1 MEKLFFRDICKGRET
16 MFRGVNG
23 VNIDVKGRM
32 VMPTRYR
39 DRLLQD
45 SRGCVVL
52 TIDTEER
59 CLLLYPITAWE
70 EIESKLAAL
79 PSFNPAARRIQRL
92 LIGHAT
98 EVDID
103 NHGRILLPPLLREYA
118 GLSKHAMLVGQG
130 KKFELWDDSQW
141 QQRRTEWLDEES
153 HNEDDLPEEV
163 KTLSL

>member
-1 MEKLFFRDICKGRET
+1 

-39 DRLLQD
+39 DDLQLND
-45 SRGCVVL
+45 QSRIIL
-52 TIDTEER
+52 TIDTEEQ
-59 CLLLYPITAWE
+59 CLLLYPLLTWE

-98 EVDID
+98 EVELD
-103 NHGRILLPPLLREYA
+103 NHGRVLLPPLLRDYA
-118 GLSKHAMLVGQG
+118 GLDKHAVLVGQG
-130 KKFELWDDSQW
+130 KKFELWNDERW
-141 QQRRTEWLDEES
+141 QQRRGEWLAKELSGDK
-153 HNEDDLPEEV
+153 DLPDEV
-163 KTLSL
+163 KGLSL

>member
-1 MEKLFFRDICKGRET
+1 V
-16 MFRGVNG
+16 FRGVNG

-39 DRLLQD
+39 DRLQQD

-59 CLLLYPITAWE
+59 CLLMYPISAWE

-79 PSFNPAARRIQRL
+79 PSFNSAARRIQRL

-98 EVDID
+98 EAEID

-118 GLSKHAMLVGQG
+118 GLSKRAMLVGQG
-130 KKFELWDDSQW
+130 KKFELWDDTQW
-141 QQRRTEWLDEES
+141 NKRRDEWLDEES
-153 HNEDDLPEEV
+153 NSNDDLPDEV
-163 KTLSL
+163 KSLSL